1 MKRVRTQ
8 KPRIR
13 RGRSWLEVLPADP
26 RNPDVVMA
34 KALAHVRRAGPMSA
48 AQPEPGTAR
57 QAGRDR
63 PALLRALYEVTAEP
77 GQGAGPGP

>member
-1 MKRVRTQ
+1 MERVRTH
-8 KPRIR
+8 KPRVR
-13 RGRSWLEVLPADP
+13 RGRPWLEVLPADP
-26 RNPDVVMA
+26 RNPDVVRA
-34 KALAHVRRAGPMSA
+34 KALAHAQRADPMSA